1 MKLDKDINLY
11 TLSELREMEYMPI
24 KEKTFSSV
32 IIVPMTEVH
41 DSGYRCM
48 KYILLR
54 WDGDCHEVVGV
65 IGGGSDMI
73 HINGIGGY
81 GKDWERGIATGTVE
95 RVDWSMDCLCESKCV
110 RLFASSRDLE
120 TRDWCGS
127 DFEVFAR

>member
-11 TLSELREMEYMPI
+11 TLREWREMEYMPI
-24 KEKTFSSV
+24 EGKTFKSV

-54 WDGDCHEVVGV
+54 WDGDCDEVVGV
-65 IGGGSDMI
+65 IGGGSDVI

-81 GKDWERGIATGTVE
+81 GKDWKKGIATSMVE
-95 RVDWSMDCLCESKCV
+95 RVDWSMDCLRRSNCI
-110 RLFASSRDLE
+110 RLFASCDLE
-120 TRDWCGS
+120 TSDWCCS

>member
-1 MKLDKDINLY
+1 MRLDKDINLY
-11 TLSELREMEYMPI
+11 TLRELREMEYMPI
-24 KEKTFSSV
+24 EGKAFTSV

-65 IGGGSDMI
+65 IGGGSDVI
-73 HINGIGGY
+73 HINGICGY
-81 GKDWERGIATGTVE
+81 GKDWERGIATGMVE
-95 RVDWSMDCLCESKCV
+95 RVDWSMDCLSRSKCI
-110 RLFASSRDLE
+110 RLFASRDLE
-120 TRDWCGS
+120 TKDWCGS

>member
-24 KEKTFSSV
+24 KKKAFSSV

-65 IGGGSDMI
+65 IGGCSDVI

-95 RVDWSMDCLCESKCV
+95 RVDWSMDCLCESECV
-110 RLFASSRDLE
+110 RLFASRDLE